1 MKTMTDFI
9 FLGSKITADWDC
21 SHEIKRHLLFGRKA
35 MTNWKARQCIQKQ
48 RHHFAYKDLY
58 SQSYGF
64 SCSHISMWELDHKEG
79 WALKNWCFRTVVL
92 ETTLESLFDSKEI
105 KPVNSKGHQPWIFIG
120 RTDAEDDVPIL
131 RPTDMKSQLIG
142 KDCDSGKEWEQEE
155 KGRQRI
161 RWLDGIMDSMDMNL
175 SKLYEITG
183 SLECC
188 SPWDCRVGHDWTTEQ
203 QNSTQW
209 ETNWRILRQG
219 VALRLLSE
227 HI

>member
-79 WALKNWCFRTVVL
+79 WALKNWCFRIVVL
-92 ETTLESLFDSKEI
+92 EKNLESLLDSKEI

-142 KDCDSGKEWEQEE
+142 KDLDAGKYWGQEE
-155 KGRQRI
+155 KRVAEGEMAGQDHGLNR
-161 RWLDGIMDSMDMNL
+161 LDFGQTLGD
-175 SKLYEITG
+175 G
-183 SLECC
+183 
-188 SPWDCRVGHDWTTEQ
+188 
-203 QNSTQW
+203 
-209 ETNWRILRQG
+209 
-219 VALRLLSE
+219 
-227 HI
+227 